1 MSEVSQSPEQVPNQP
16 PTRKRG
22 RKRIDEPLVDM
33 SADEQLD
40 AEKKRKLQNRAAQR
54 AFRERKE
61 KHVTELE
68 ERVKLQE
75 EQLREFVLAIRSLA
89 AENEAL
95 RRGEDPPVTD
105 VPSSALNYDL
115 SSNPAVGM
123 TSTPSSGLAAS
134 PTEVKPR
141 AQPRRSKKTAATP
154 PEPVKAEN
162 AQLPIPVLPPPPPP
176 PLERPASSL
185 DLLAR
190 ASQAPDSTLPLP
202 PELSV
207 PLPTNFD
214 EATFDFDAPFDF
226 SETMPLPPLFSSLA
240 EEFELM
246 GTLGGGGG
254 GGVSGATLPASTNP
268 AAGMN
273 APGLD
278 GEVDDVCPNE
288 EDEPPLLPG
297 NRIPCDK
304 PECDFTA
311 VSCALP
317 VPWRP
322 PTVAGDDK
330 NLWVA
335 QKCWAKL
342 CSHPLFPLCDSDELC
357 QLLRDKTRCSDDGRL
372 VCHKSGVCDIFR
384 SLPKR
389 AKIRQQTLS
398 MA

>member
-1 MSEVSQSPEQVPNQP
+1 MSEASRSPELASSEQRP
-16 PTRKRG
+16 RKRG
-22 RKRIDEPLVDM
+22 RKRIEEPIAQAAAT
-33 SADEQLD
+33 ADQVD

-61 KHVTELE
+61 KHVSDLE
-68 ERVKLQE
+68 QRVKLQE
-75 EQLREFVLAIRSLA
+75 DQLNEFVLVIRRPPKTLIPQA
-89 AENEAL
+89 AL
-95 RRGEDPPVTD
+95 TFQPPSDRLQVTAGSID
-105 VPSSALNYDL
+105 ASS
-115 SSNPAVGM
+115 
-123 TSTPSSGLAAS
+123 S
-134 PTEVKPR
+134 PHEVKPR
-141 AQPRRSKKTAATP
+141 VKEQSVDSPTTVPPNAPAVAETSHQPPQHP
-154 PEPVKAEN
+154 PSLPRPPVPIEREP
-162 AQLPIPVLPPPPPP
+162 
-176 PLERPASSL
+176 SSL
-185 DLLAR
+185 DILAT
-190 ASQAPDSTLPLP
+190 ASQSPATVRIEGPSRVS
-202 PELSV
+202 EAV
-207 PLPTNFD
+207 PLD
-214 EATFDFDAPFDF
+214 EMHFDFDAPFDF
-226 SETMPLPPLFSSLA
+226 SETMPLPPLFSSVA
-240 EEFELM
+240 QDYEM
-246 GTLGGGGG
+246 LGSF
-254 GGVSGATLPASTNP
+254 SGSAPATP
-268 AAGMN
+268 AAAGD
-273 APGLD
+273 APND
-278 GEVDDVCPNE
+278 GEGDDTCPNE

-372 VCHKSGVCDIFR
+372 VCHKADVCDIFR

-389 AKIRQQTLS
+389 AKLRQQTLS

>member
-1 MSEVSQSPEQVPNQP
+1 MSELSQSPEQALERA

-22 RKRIDEPLVDM
+22 RKRIEEPAVDM
-33 SADEQLD
+33 TADEHLD

-75 EQLREFVLAIRSLA
+75 DQLQEFVLVIRSLL
-89 AENEAL
+89 AENQAL
-95 RRGEDPPVTD
+95 RRGESPLATE
-105 VPSSALNYDL
+105 VPASVLNYDVPHNSAGAPSTSSPGL
-115 SSNPAVGM
+115 S
-123 TSTPSSGLAAS
+123 AS
-134 PTEVKPR
+134 PVEHKPVHKPS
-141 AQPRRSKKTAATP
+141 QQVSKPKLEDATSP
-154 PEPVKAEN
+154 KPFATSSAHP
-162 AQLPIPVLPPPPPP
+162 PIPVLPPP

-185 DLLAR
+185 DILAR
-190 ASQAPDSTLPLP
+190 ASQAPTVIHPSAFPDP
-202 PELSV
+202 V
-207 PLPTNFD
+207 PTITNFD

-226 SETMPLPPLFSSLA
+226 SESMPLPPLFTSLA
-240 EEFELM
+240 AEGFEMMNGLGRST
-246 GTLGGGGG
+246 GT
-254 GGVSGATLPASTNP
+254 ATPATTSTGN
-268 AAGMN
+268 GSL
-273 APGLD
+273 APQGLEGD
-278 GEVDDVCPNE
+278 ADDVCPNE

-297 NRIPCDK
+297 DRIPCDK

-322 PTVAGDDK
+322 PTVADDDK

-342 CSHPLFPLCDSDELC
+342 CSHPLFHLCDTDELC
-357 QLLRDKTRCSDDGRL
+357 QLLRDKTRCSEDGRL
-372 VCHKSGVCDIFR
+372 VCHKSDVCDIFR

-389 AKIRQQTLS
+389 AKVRQQMLS

>member
-1 MSEVSQSPEQVPNQP
+1 
-16 PTRKRG
+16 
-22 RKRIDEPLVDM
+22 
-33 SADEQLD
+33 
-40 AEKKRKLQNRAAQR
+40 
-54 AFRERKE
+54 
-61 KHVTELE
+61 
-68 ERVKLQE
+68 
-75 EQLREFVLAIRSLA
+75 LA

-95 RRGEDPPVTD
+95 RRGEDPPVTA
-105 VPSSALNYDL
+105 VPSSTLNYDL
-115 SSNPAVGM
+115 TANHAG
-123 TSTPSSGLAAS
+123 PSSAS
-134 PTEVKPR
+134 PSGPATSPVETKPLGP
-141 AQPRRSKKTAATP
+141 AATRSKKAAQNRLP
-154 PEPVKAEN
+154 PVLAEN
-162 AQLPIPVLPPPPPP
+162 GDLPLPVLPPHSSA
-176 PLERPASSL
+176 RPTSSL

-190 ASQAPDSTLPLP
+190 ASQAPNSTSPGSTLPVP

-207 PLPTNFD
+207 PMSTNFD

-226 SETMPLPPLFSSLA
+226 SESMPLPPLFSSLA
-240 EEFELM
+240 SEYELAASI
-246 GTLGGGGG
+246 GGGGG
-254 GGVSGATLPASTNP
+254 GGSGAASPATTNSATRTSP
-268 AAGMN
+268 SG
-273 APGLD
+273 GD
-278 GEVDDVCPNE
+278 GGDVDDVCPNE

-372 VCHKSGVCDIFR
+372 VCHKSDVCDIFR

-389 AKIRQQTLS
+389 AKVRQQALS

>member
-1 MSEVSQSPEQVPNQP
+1 MVSL
-16 PTRKRG
+16 TRR
-22 RKRIDEPLVDM
+22 
-33 SADEQLD
+33 
-40 AEKKRKLQNRAAQR
+40 N
-54 AFRERKE
+54 
-61 KHVTELE
+61 
-68 ERVKLQE
+68 
-75 EQLREFVLAIRSLA
+75 SLA

-115 SSNPAVGM
+115 SSNPAAGM
-123 TSTPSSGLAAS
+123 SSTPSSGLAAS

-154 PEPVKAEN
+154 PEPFASEN
-162 AQLPIPVLPPPPPP
+162 AQLPIPVLPPPPPPP

-246 GTLGGGGG
+246 GSLGGG
-254 GGVSGATLPASTNP
+254 GGVSGATLPATANP
-268 AAGMN
+268 ATGMD
-273 APGLD
+273 APGSD
-278 GEVDDVCPNE
+278 GDVNDVCPNE

-317 VPWRP
+317 MPWRP

-342 CSHPLFPLCDSDELC
+342 CSHPLFPLCDSVSCPAERMPFTEGAVLITDRVLQDELC

-372 VCHKSGVCDIFR
+372 VCHKSDVCDIFR

>member
-1 MSEVSQSPEQVPNQP
+1 M
-16 PTRKRG
+16 
-22 RKRIDEPLVDM
+22 
-33 SADEQLD
+33 
-40 AEKKRKLQNRAAQR
+40 
-54 AFRERKE
+54 
-61 KHVTELE
+61 
-68 ERVKLQE
+68 
-75 EQLREFVLAIRSLA
+75 
-89 AENEAL
+89 

-115 SSNPAVGM
+115 SSNPAAGLS
-123 TSTPSSGLAAS
+123 STPSSGLAAS

-141 AQPRRSKKTAATP
+141 AQPRRSKKTVATS
-154 PEPVKAEN
+154 PEPLNAEN
-162 AQLPIPVLPPPPPP
+162 AQLPIPILGTSAPP

-246 GTLGGGGG
+246 GSLGDGGG

-268 AAGMN
+268 ATGMN

-342 CSHPLFPLCDSDELC
+342 CSHPLFSLCDSVSSEHTWTC
-357 QLLRDKTRCSDDGRL
+357 RFPRGRCS
-372 VCHKSGVCDIFR
+372 
-384 SLPKR
+384 
-389 AKIRQQTLS
+389 
-398 MA
+398 

>member
-1 MSEVSQSPEQVPNQP
+1 MSEVSQSPEQAPNQA

-22 RKRIDEPLVDM
+22 RKRIDEPFVDM

-61 KHVTELE
+61 RHVTELE

-75 EQLREFVLAIRSLA
+75 EQLREFVLAIRNLA

-115 SSNPAVGM
+115 SSNPAAGM
-123 TSTPSSGLAAS
+123 SSTPSSGLAAS

-141 AQPRRSKKTAATP
+141 AQPRRLKKTAATP
-154 PEPVKAEN
+154 PEPFASEN
-162 AQLPIPVLPPPPPP
+162 AQLPIPVLPPPPPPP

-246 GTLGGGGG
+246 GSLSSG
-254 GGVSGATLPASTNP
+254 GGVSGATLPATANP
-268 AAGMN
+268 ATRMD
-273 APGLD
+273 APGSVGD
-278 GEVDDVCPNE
+278 VNDVCPNE

-372 VCHKSGVCDIFR
+372 VCHKSDVCDIFR